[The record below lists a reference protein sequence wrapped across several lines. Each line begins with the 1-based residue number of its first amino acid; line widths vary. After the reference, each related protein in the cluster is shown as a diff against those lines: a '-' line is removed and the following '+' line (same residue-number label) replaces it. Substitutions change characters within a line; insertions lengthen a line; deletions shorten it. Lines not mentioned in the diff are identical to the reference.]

1 MNSAP
6 ISRNK
11 QSDTAFTFNN
21 TDLLDGTFPRLGH
34 RWATGFIFAKFL
46 CAFVF
51 ITVLQTNPTLA
62 QETMQEWGIKNDCD
76 VSAAG
81 TWSQADVL
89 CASEH
94 AGRASKRM
102 DDAFDAAEARLKKHS
117 NILVVA
123 RLRQSQDKWSNYV
136 DVACE
141 ADALIYWRGTLM
153 EWRRAKCRET
163 MANHRTEYLNNLLP

>member
-1 MNSAP
+1 M
-6 ISRNK
+6 
-11 QSDTAFTFNN
+11 
-21 TDLLDGTFPRLGH
+21 
-34 RWATGFIFAKFL
+34 
-46 CAFVF
+46 
-51 ITVLQTNPTLA
+51 LQTAPTLA

-76 VSAAG
+76 VSNAA

-89 CASEH
+89 CAGEH
-94 AGRASKRM
+94 AGRALERM
-102 DDAFDAAEARLKKHS
+102 DDALNAAAARLKKRS

-123 RLRQSQDKWSNYV
+123 KLRQSQDKWSDYV

-163 MANHRTEYLNNLLP
+163 MANHRTEYLNTLLQ